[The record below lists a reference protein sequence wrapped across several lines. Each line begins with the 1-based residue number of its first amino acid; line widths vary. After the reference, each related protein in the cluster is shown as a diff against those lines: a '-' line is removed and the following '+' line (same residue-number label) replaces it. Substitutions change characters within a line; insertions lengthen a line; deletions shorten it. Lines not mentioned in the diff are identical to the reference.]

1 MSFSPG
7 AKKIAMSDAEVQ
19 ATVSDLPF
27 LQPIKPGGRSGAA
40 SLDPAKAEKVSD
52 EARKKT
58 LRTLN
63 AIKIISPVLSAV
75 VERHGA
81 SGSEDESLST
91 FRRLVSQA
99 SEMSELMI
107 RELGEDPEAP
117 GSFWLRNML
126 ERTFCEIL
134 RDQVQRGKEGSLKSL
149 QPVLREVAKMQ
160 WASAEG
166 AAEFETW
173 GTDTTVRAALMKAT
187 APVMI
192 KAAVFD
198 FFRADLA
205 ADMEDVMRVLMG
217 AASRATLSIVDSAAS
232 EREKASLFA
241 VLVGEAGLLYA
252 SAWNVC
258 GKQVVGNLS
267 GLNDKELK
275 ELLAQSPSG
284 LPLDKVNAMFE
295 KSFSRLVALS
305 VKLVPQKPGK
315 IESRLKKTVEKT

>member
-7 AKKIAMSDAEVQ
+7 AKKTALSERDAE
-19 ATVSDLPF
+19 AAAPTLPF
-27 LQPIKPGGRSGAA
+27 LRAA
-40 SLDPAKAEKVSD
+40 NPARAACLDPAKAERASD

-58 LRTLN
+58 MRTLN

-75 VERHGA
+75 IERHGA
-81 SGSEDESLST
+81 SGSEDESLGT

-117 GSFWLRNML
+117 TSFWLRNML
-126 ERTFCEIL
+126 ERAFCEVL

-149 QPVLREVAKMQ
+149 QPVLREVSKMQ
-160 WASAEG
+160 WASADG
-166 AAEFETW
+166 KAEFETW

-187 APVMI
+187 AAVMI
-192 KAAVFD
+192 KAAAFD
-198 FFRADLA
+198 FFRADLG
-205 ADMEDVMRVLMG
+205 ADMEEVMRALMG
-217 AASRATLSIVDSAAS
+217 AASRATLSIVDPAAG
-232 EREKASLFA
+232 EREKASLFS
-241 VLVGEAGLLYA
+241 VLIGEAGLLYA

-275 ELLAQSPSG
+275 TLLAQWPAG
-284 LPLDKVNAMFE
+284 LPLDNVNAMFE

-305 VKLVPQKPGK
+305 VKLVPQKPGR
-315 IESRLKKTVEKT
+315 IEARLKKTAAKA